1 MRRSST
7 SRSIGNRASGTPH
20 ATYRENGKDD
30 TAGYFDG
37 VPANSVI
44 SDGDTDPFGDETPL
58 EKERRK
64 SIADS
69 HVEKYVAEQLTRIKT
84 DESLAVYEDEFE
96 AQLD

>member
-7 SRSIGNRASGTPH
+7 SRSIGNHASGAPH
-20 ATYRENGKDD
+20 PTYLEKGNQGVS
-30 TAGYFDG
+30 YFDS

-44 SDGDTDPFGDETPL
+44 SDGEADPFGDETPL

-69 HVEKYVAEQLTRIKT
+69 HVEKYVAEQLTRIMT
-84 DESLAVYEDEFE
+84 DESAAVYEDEFE
-96 AQLD
+96 AQID

>member
-20 ATYRENGKDD
+20 PTYMENGNHGD
-30 TAGYFDG
+30 TSFFDS
-37 VPANSVI
+37 VPVNSVV
-44 SDGDTDPFGDETPL
+44 SDGDTDPFGNETPL

-69 HVEKYVAEQLTRIKT
+69 HVEKYVAEQLTKIKT
-84 DESLAVYEDEFE
+84 DESVAVYEDEFE

>member
-1 MRRSST
+1 VS
-7 SRSIGNRASGTPH
+7 
-20 ATYRENGKDD
+20 
-30 TAGYFDG
+30 YFDS

-44 SDGDTDPFGDETPL
+44 SDGDGDPFGDETPL

-69 HVEKYVAEQLTRIKT
+69 HVEKYVEEQLTRIMT
-84 DESLAVYEDEFE
+84 DDSTAVYEDEFE